1 MTTPLSVSR
10 EKSATLLIAA
20 NTSVV
25 GSEPIDA
32 LAEKIW
38 HSVGPSGPNKDYLY
52 GLSAAVRQLSP
63 ESHDS
68 HLYALEVVVL
78 LSFV

>member
-1 MTTPLSVSR
+1 M
-10 EKSATLLIAA
+10 
-20 NTSVV
+20 SVV

-68 HLYALEVVVL
+68 HLYALEVGSNFSVYGPYAYDSSL
-78 LSFV
+78 RQGAGD